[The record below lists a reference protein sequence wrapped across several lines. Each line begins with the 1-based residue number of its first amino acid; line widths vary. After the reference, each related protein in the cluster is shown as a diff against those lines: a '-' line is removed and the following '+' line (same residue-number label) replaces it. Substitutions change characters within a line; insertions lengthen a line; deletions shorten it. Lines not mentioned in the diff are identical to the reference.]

1 MFGRFVRV
9 RAHRR
14 DPEATICVVA
24 EPEVD
29 KGMISCHLPT
39 FECCLVP
46 GMTAYQCAAD
56 EGILTGSRHEKWH
69 DDPRHTFA
77 RYPVATRTFRH
88 RQIAH
93 A

>member
-9 RAHRR
+9 RAHRG

-39 FECCLVP
+39 FERRLLP
-46 GMTAYQCAAD
+46 GMTAYRCAAD
-56 EGILTGSRHEKWH
+56 EKFSPEAVMKSGMTILVTRSR
-69 DDPRHTFA
+69 
-77 RYPVATRTFRH
+77 ATRSQRGPSD
-88 RQIAH
+88 IGK
-93 A
+93 